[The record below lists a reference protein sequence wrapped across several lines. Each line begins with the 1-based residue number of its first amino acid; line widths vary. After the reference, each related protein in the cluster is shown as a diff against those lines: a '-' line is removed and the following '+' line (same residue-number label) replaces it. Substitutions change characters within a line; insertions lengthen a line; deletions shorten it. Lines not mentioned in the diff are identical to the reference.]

1 VTYESAQQFFA
12 DLGSRPDSSRAANL
26 TASYRFDI
34 EGAGS
39 WRVDVDDGA
48 ATVTDTDTDTVTDPG
63 SQDPADCVIATDERT
78 FLGVVNGEQ
87 NPMGAFMTGKIRVDG
102 DMGLALRLKDLVG

>member
-1 VTYESAQQFFA
+1 MTYESAERFFSQ
-12 DLGSRPDSSRAANL
+12 LGSNSDSRATNL

-48 ATVTDTDTDTVTDPG
+48 VTVST
-63 SQDPADCVIATDERT
+63 SHAPADCVIATDEGT

-87 NPMGAFMTGKIRVDG
+87 NPMGAFMTGKIRVEG
-102 DMGLALRLKDLVG
+102 DMGLALGLRDLLG